1 MPRRSLILRLF
12 DRRFDWRRT
21 RSDIAKTFSDCPNL
35 KGSVFV
41 VTYGRSGS
49 TLLQSL
55 LQSIPGAHFSGE
67 NYAVLE
73 GLYQATLRA
82 HRTRTNWG
90 KEDRPPNH
98 PWHGASGIDPA
109 RFESKLAKLFVDEII
124 QPPATARWIG
134 FKEIRYVALG
144 DDLAGYLQFIRR
156 TFPNAH
162 FVFNSR
168 RAEDVAKSKWWAK
181 RPEDEVIS
189 LVERTDARFADYAKA
204 YPDHSKHVSYDET
217 VADPSSLKPVFDML
231 GEELDLDLAQ
241 SILSVR
247 LNH

>member
-1 MPRRSLILRLF
+1 MPITL
-12 DRRFDWRRT
+12 T
-21 RSDIAKTFSDCPNL
+21 AYPNL

-67 NYAVLE
+67 NYAVLDR
-73 GLYQATLRA
+73 LYEASRRA
-82 HRTRTNWG
+82 RRTRKIWG
-90 KEDRPPNH
+90 KKDHPPNH
-98 PWHGASGIDPA
+98 PWFGASKIDPV
-109 RFESKLAKLFVDEII
+109 RFEHKLTKLFVEEII
-124 QPPATARWIG
+124 QPPANARWIG
-134 FKEIRYVALG
+134 FKEIRYQALG
-144 DDLAGYLQFIRR
+144 EDLADYLQFVRR

-168 RAEDVAKSKWWAK
+168 KAEDVAKSKWWAK
-181 RPEDEVIS
+181 KPEVEVIS
-189 LVERTDARFADYAKA
+189 IVERMDERFADYAKA
-204 YPDHSKHVSYDET
+204 HPDHSKHVFYEET
-217 VADPSSLKPVFDML
+217 VADPKSLKPVFNML

-247 LNH
+247 LKH